1 MLLFSNILT
10 HTYSKYQ
17 LLCYDSFLFTCNCFR
32 VDHLIEGHDYNFRVK
47 AVNKFGESM
56 PLAMSSPITAK
67 DPFGKPDKP
76 GAPEPTGE
84 QTYCLYTVDIF

>member
-1 MLLFSNILT
+1 M
-10 HTYSKYQ
+10 
-17 LLCYDSFLFTCNCFR
+17 
-32 VDHLIEGHDYNFRVK
+32 IEGHDYNFRVK

-76 GAPEPTGE
+76 GAPEPTGMIH
-84 QTYCLYTVDIF
+84 QSSWLVVFIYIKWLIRVSS